1 MGLVGENKI
10 VGGDLC
16 DPLKVGAQL
25 EGKLQQ
31 VACYRARGT
40 KGRWDLEEKKEP

>member
-16 DPLKVGAQL
+16 DPLK
-25 EGKLQQ
+25 